1 MENKTIGKLL
11 KETRTKNNIPLEDV
25 ANKTKI
31 NINILRALEKE
42 NIETLPNKTYVK
54 GFVKNYAKTIG
65 LDLNQAIEAYELLY
79 KENEPEVETTT
90 DEEEPVATKE
100 SEIDLGE
107 LQDRI
112 QGIAGQLI
120 NKKLLAGI
128 AAVLVLFF
136 VVKGIYNFFSTI
148 SNEQST
154 LADSNQTQI
163 LEDDIKPKE
172 ASLFELE
179 NSKKIAADNKEVE
192 ETEETSTPEKVEEAP
207 PQKPEAIATNEDDQD
222 DEDDEDA
229 TDTSESKEEEP
240 KEELAQGVL
249 PFKEFYPAPRNL
261 FTLSESTDEVENP
274 EVFPERFRK
283 AMDENKENLYI
294 HALEGDTWLSYQV
307 DGEDIKRF
315 VLKKGKSLFLQAE
328 EVILLFMGNFNA
340 AKIFYNNKLVEA
352 DTRTGVK
359 SLIFPEAQAANYEF
373 PLFPSY
379 KGVPYRQDVYK
390 KKMAPKAD

>member
-79 KENEPEVETTT
+79 KENEPEVEAPT
-90 DEEEPVATKE
+90 DEEEPVAAKE

-154 LADSNQTQI
+154 LADSNETQT

-192 ETEETSTPEKVEEAP
+192 ETEEASTPEKVEEAP
-207 PQKPEAIATNEDDQD
+207 PQKPEAIATK
-222 DEDDEDA
+222 EDDEVA
-229 TDTSESKEEEP
+229 TNTSESKEEEP

>member
-79 KENEPEVETTT
+79 KENEPEVEAPT
-90 DEEEPVATKE
+90 DEEEPVAAKE

-154 LADSNQTQI
+154 LADSNETQT

-192 ETEETSTPEKVEEAP
+192 ETEEASTPEKVEEAP
-207 PQKPEAIATNEDDQD
+207 PQKPEAIATK
-222 DEDDEDA
+222 EDDEVA
-229 TDTSESKEEEP
+229 TNTSESKEEEP

-307 DGEDIKRF
+307 DGEEIKRF

>member
-79 KENEPEVETTT
+79 KENEPEVEAPT
-90 DEEEPVATKE
+90 DEEEPVAAKE

-154 LADSNQTQI
+154 LADSNETQT

-192 ETEETSTPEKVEEAP
+192 ETEEASTPKKVEEAP
-207 PQKPEAIATNEDDQD
+207 PQKPEAIATK
-222 DEDDEDA
+222 EDDEVA
-229 TDTSESKEEEP
+229 TNTSESKEEEP

>member
-79 KENEPEVETTT
+79 KENEPEVEAPT
-90 DEEEPVATKE
+90 DEEEPVVAKE

-154 LADSNQTQI
+154 LADSNETQT

-192 ETEETSTPEKVEEAP
+192 ETEEASTPEKVEEAP
-207 PQKPEAIATNEDDQD
+207 PQKPEAIATK
-222 DEDDEDA
+222 EDDEDA
-229 TDTSESKEEEP
+229 TNTSESKEEEP

>member
-1 MENKTIGKLL
+1 M
-11 KETRTKNNIPLEDV
+11 
-25 ANKTKI
+25 
-31 NINILRALEKE
+31 
-42 NIETLPNKTYVK
+42 
-54 GFVKNYAKTIG
+54 
-65 LDLNQAIEAYELLY
+65 
-79 KENEPEVETTT
+79 
-90 DEEEPVATKE
+90 
-100 SEIDLGE
+100 
-107 LQDRI
+107 
-112 QGIAGQLI
+112 
-120 NKKLLAGI
+120 
-128 AAVLVLFF
+128 
-136 VVKGIYNFFSTI
+136 
-148 SNEQST
+148 
-154 LADSNQTQI
+154 
-163 LEDDIKPKE
+163 
-172 ASLFELE
+172 
-179 NSKKIAADNKEVE
+179 
-192 ETEETSTPEKVEEAP
+192 
-207 PQKPEAIATNEDDQD
+207 
-222 DEDDEDA
+222 
-229 TDTSESKEEEP
+229 
-240 KEELAQGVL
+240 L

>member
-79 KENEPEVETTT
+79 KENEPEVEAPT
-90 DEEEPVATKE
+90 DEEEPVAAKE

-154 LADSNQTQI
+154 LADSNETQT

-192 ETEETSTPEKVEEAP
+192 ETEEASTPEKVEEAP
-207 PQKPEAIATNEDDQD
+207 PQKPEAIATK
-222 DEDDEDA
+222 EDDEDA
-229 TDTSESKEEEP
+229 TNTSESKEEEP

-328 EVILLFMGNFNA
+328 EVILIFMGNFNA

>member
-79 KENEPEVETTT
+79 KENEPEVEAPT
-90 DEEEPVATKE
+90 DEEEPVAAKE

-154 LADSNQTQI
+154 LADSNETQT

-192 ETEETSTPEKVEEAP
+192 ETEEASTPEKVEEAP
-207 PQKPEAIATNEDDQD
+207 PQKPEAIATK
-222 DEDDEDA
+222 EDDEVA
-229 TDTSESKEEEP
+229 TNTSESKEEES

>member
-65 LDLNQAIEAYELLY
+65 LDSDEAIKAFELLY
-79 KENEPEVETTT
+79 KENEPEVEEVP
-90 DEEEPVATKE
+90 EEEVATSKE
-100 SEIDLGE
+100 SDIDLGE

-128 AAVLVLFF
+128 AAALVLFF
-136 VVKGIYNFFSTI
+136 VVKGVYNFFSTI
-148 SNEQST
+148 SDEKTSLT
-154 LADSNQTQI
+154 ASKEAEAI
-163 LEDDIKPKE
+163 EKDIKPKE

-179 NSKKIAADNKEVE
+179 NSKKIAADSKEIE
-192 ETEETSTPEKVEEAP
+192 PTEKVEEPKA
-207 PQKPEAIATNEDDQD
+207 A
-222 DEDDEDA
+222 
-229 TDTSESKEEEP
+229 SSEEP
-240 KEELAQGVL
+240 KEVVVKKDEDKVEEKKEEPKKEEPKIELAQGEL
-249 PFKEFYPAPRNL
+249 PFKKFYPAPRNL
-261 FTLSESTDEVENP
+261 FSLSEDAEEVENA
-274 EVFPERFRK
+274 EIFPKRFQR
-283 AMDENKENLYI
+283 AMDADKQNLYI
-294 HALEGDTWLSYQV
+294 HALEGDTWLSYQI
-307 DGEDIKRF
+307 DGDDIKRF

-340 AKIFYNNKLVEA
+340 AKVFYNNKLVQA

-390 KKMAPKAD
+390 KRMVEKED

>member
-79 KENEPEVETTT
+79 KENEPEVEAPT
-90 DEEEPVATKE
+90 DEEEPVAAKE

-154 LADSNQTQI
+154 LADSNETQT

-179 NSKKIAADNKEVE
+179 NSKKIAADNKEVK
-192 ETEETSTPEKVEEAP
+192 ETEEASKPEKVEEAP
-207 PQKPEAIATNEDDQD
+207 PQKPEAIATK
-222 DEDDEDA
+222 EDDEDA
-229 TDTSESKEEEP
+229 TNTSESKEEEP

-307 DGEDIKRF
+307 DGENIKRF

>member
-79 KENEPEVETTT
+79 KENEPEVEAPT
-90 DEEEPVATKE
+90 DEEEPVAAKE

-154 LADSNQTQI
+154 LADSNETQT

-192 ETEETSTPEKVEEAP
+192 ETEEASTPEKVEEAP
-207 PQKPEAIATNEDDQD
+207 PQKPEAIATK
-222 DEDDEDA
+222 EDDEDA
-229 TDTSESKEEEP
+229 TNTSESKEEEP

>member
-79 KENEPEVETTT
+79 KENEPEVEALT
-90 DEEEPVATKE
+90 DEEEPVAAKE

-154 LADSNQTQI
+154 LADSNETQT

-192 ETEETSTPEKVEEAP
+192 ETEEASTPEKVEEAP
-207 PQKPEAIATNEDDQD
+207 PQKPEAIATK
-222 DEDDEDA
+222 EDDEVA
-229 TDTSESKEEEP
+229 TNTSESKEEEP

-294 HALEGDTWLSYQV
+294 HALKGDTWLSYQV